1 MTRSKRIVTPDL
13 VLLAYNATIPPGRGF
28 GLPTN
33 AAPRAKMKE
42 RIENLA
48 ERREKLDYFDR
59 TVAIIGVGLLQLQA
73 KASDPQ
79 SQPSWINRR
88 VEQIEFLD
96 TRAVR
101 RQVSIDFV
109 VPENAPSV
117 QVLNEKFQLV
127 PIHSLPKTNLVA
139 FNLRD
144 EQSSAV
150 WMPTSQETTHRLV
163 SALVNWASQ
172 NLKINPQ
179 KLPLTLITDLKRIV
193 SEEPRE
199 LRSSPP
205 APLAAAVL
213 IDANRGYRRAA
224 QKLKQARE
232 QLEGTRLGQLRR
244 RYAPGRQVEHA
255 RRELA
260 TATQTRQD
268 AEQKWRDVN
277 EEVRPLAYRLM
288 ASPSFRKTIDE
299 LAQNFVVS
307 VGTKNLPGTRR
318 IIKLAYDSHALF
330 AKPKGRL
337 RKLMQSLG
345 WRSWQ
350 FDVLIGGR
358 GGSYHLE
365 VAAPPGVDVIGITAD
380 PLPARQAATETRW
393 RRLSAAVRPFTT
405 KAWWRRLIFW
415 EPDAAISVPGYSP
428 HVHINPPD
436 GASVRYRAKIF
447 VRVSRPGWLSSSWL
461 VAFVIGIVI
470 GLGRFNLPAIYSKG
484 PSAEAGTAAT
494 LLLALLA
501 VFATI
506 LVRPGEHPLAS
517 RLLRLA
523 RSLIVIDAAV
533 VLVGVGNLVLHQ
545 AQRPPVV
552 LWTWLAILAGTVTI
566 LLTISRLLPVA
577 RQPHRE

>member
-1 MTRSKRIVTPDL
+1 
-13 VLLAYNATIPPGRGF
+13 
-28 GLPTN
+28 
-33 AAPRAKMKE
+33 MKE

-307 VGTKNLPGTRR
+307 VGTKNLPG
-318 IIKLAYDSHALF
+318 
-330 AKPKGRL
+330 
-337 RKLMQSLG
+337 
-345 WRSWQ
+345 
-350 FDVLIGGR
+350 R
-358 GGSYHLE
+358 GGS
-365 VAAPPGVDVIGITAD
+365 
-380 PLPARQAATETRW
+380 
-393 RRLSAAVRPFTT
+393 
-405 KAWWRRLIFW
+405 
-415 EPDAAISVPGYSP
+415 
-428 HVHINPPD
+428 
-436 GASVRYRAKIF
+436 
-447 VRVSRPGWLSSSWL
+447 SSSPTI
-461 VAFVIGIVI
+461 ATRCSRSPKAG
-470 GLGRFNLPAIYSKG
+470 
-484 PSAEAGTAAT
+484 SASSCRA
-494 LLLALLA
+494 
-501 VFATI
+501 
-506 LVRPGEHPLAS
+506 
-517 RLLRLA
+517 
-523 RSLIVIDAAV
+523 
-533 VLVGVGNLVLHQ
+533 LVGG
-545 AQRPPVV
+545 
-552 LWTWLAILAGTVTI
+552 AGSSTC
-566 LLTISRLLPVA
+566 
-577 RQPHRE
+577 